1 MAEVVLRRH
10 DFTAGW
16 VSALPIELAA
26 AQEMLDEEHE
36 DYSIDLD
43 DPSPYTFGRI
53 GEQNVVLASLPGGQM
68 GTNSAAAVA
77 GQMIKDFPSLRFCLM
92 VGTGG
97 GVPNAS
103 ADIRLG
109 DVVVS
114 QPHGNHGGV
123 IQYDFGKAKPDKFD
137 RTGFLNAPPTFL
149 LTAVAKLEARRLRS
163 KDNLSTHLS
172 ALTAR
177 LPRFSRDNAG
187 PDRLF
192 RPQYKHPSS
201 NPTCD
206 ECAQEHLVDRPPRD
220 RPTVVVHHGAVGSG
234 NKLIRDGVS
243 RDKLSSELGG
253 VLCFEMEAA
262 GLMNRFP
269 CLVVR
274 GISNYADSHKNK
286 AWEPYAAAAAA
297 AYAKELL
304 LSITPPRLHS
314 APLESPQYPAPHARQ
329 LITLPLMQR
338 SSPWSE
344 QTREYATYSFGG
356 T

>member
-1 MAEVVLRRH
+1 MAEPVLRRH
-10 DFTAGW
+10 DFTVGW

-53 GEQNVVLASLPGGQM
+53 GQQNVVLASLPGGQM
-68 GTNSAAAVA
+68 GTNSAAVVA

-92 VGTGG
+92 VGIGG
-97 GVPNAS
+97 GVPSAS

-123 IQYDFGKAKPDKFD
+123 IQYDFGKAKPDKFE

-149 LTAVAKLEARRLRS
+149 LTAVAKLQARRLRS
-163 KDNLSTHLS
+163 KDNLSAHLS
-172 ALTAR
+172 TLTAR

-192 RPQYKHPSS
+192 RPEYKHPGLNS
-201 NPTCD
+201 TCEECD
-206 ECAQEHLVDRPPRD
+206 EEYLVDRSTRD
-220 RPTVVVHHGAVGSG
+220 ESLVVVHHGTVASG
-234 NKLIRDGVS
+234 NQVIRDGVS
-243 RDKLSSELGG
+243 RDKLSAELGG

-262 GLMNRFP
+262 GLMNSFA

-274 GISNYADSHKNK
+274 GICDYADSHKNK
-286 AWEPYAAAAAA
+286 SWQPYAAATAA

-304 LSITPPRLHS
+304 LSMASTTLIEIFGKGR
-314 APLESPQYPAPHARQ
+314 PL
-329 LITLPLMQR
+329 LPL
-338 SSPWSE
+338 P
-344 QTREYATYSFGG
+344 TC
-356 T
+356 